1 MRRGDTRDA
10 VLLRLLDGPKH
21 GYQVMSEIAELS
33 KEQWTPGPGSIYP
46 VVRSLAETGLVEV
59 NEVDGRRVITLTEHG
74 RQIAETRRDAG
85 PAPWD
90 RVSADDASPA
100 MELRSAIGR
109 LIPAL
114 KQLGREGS
122 DAAIAEIAQRLDTLR
137 RDAYRLL
144 ADDAPDTSE
153 APGATPTP
161 TGPQLRARGT
171 PGFPEPTTA
180 WLPLRSPTPL
190 PGGTDEHR
198 ACRANR
204 RHRCRRRDRRR
215 DEIEL
220 IEDELLVE
228 EISIDG
234 MCGVY

>member
-1 MRRGDTRDA
+1 MSPMHFTHPGHVAFVMSGPPRGDGPPFRGRRGR
-10 VLLRLLDGPKH
+10 R

-74 RQIAETRRDAG
+74 RQIAEARRDAG

-153 APGATPTP
+153 APDA
-161 TGPQLRARGT
+161 AD
-171 PGFPEPTTA
+171 A
-180 WLPLRSPTPL
+180 
-190 PGGTDEHR
+190 D
-198 ACRANR
+198 
-204 RHRCRRRDRRR
+204 
-215 DEIEL
+215 
-220 IEDELLVE
+220 
-228 EISIDG
+228 
-234 MCGVY
+234 

>member
-1 MRRGDTRDA
+1 MSPMHFTHPGHVAFVMSGPPRGDGPPFRGRRGRRGGFGPDGPPGATDGFGPGRGGGQRMRRGDTRDA

-74 RQIAETRRDAG
+74 RQIAEARRDAG

-153 APGATPTP
+153 APDA
-161 TGPQLRARGT
+161 AD
-171 PGFPEPTTA
+171 A
-180 WLPLRSPTPL
+180 
-190 PGGTDEHR
+190 D
-198 ACRANR
+198 
-204 RHRCRRRDRRR
+204 
-215 DEIEL
+215 
-220 IEDELLVE
+220 
-228 EISIDG
+228 
-234 MCGVY
+234 

>member
-1 MRRGDTRDA
+1 MSPMHFTHPGHVAFVMSGPPRGDGPPFRGRRGRRGGFGPAGPPSATHRFGPRRGGGQRLRRGDTRDA

-74 RQIAETRRDAG
+74 RQIAEARRDAG

-153 APGATPTP
+153 APDA
-161 TGPQLRARGT
+161 AD
-171 PGFPEPTTA
+171 A
-180 WLPLRSPTPL
+180 
-190 PGGTDEHR
+190 D
-198 ACRANR
+198 
-204 RHRCRRRDRRR
+204 
-215 DEIEL
+215 
-220 IEDELLVE
+220 
-228 EISIDG
+228 
-234 MCGVY
+234 